1 MNRRELRSVL
11 LGLLLLA
18 WPATGQQQI
27 PLAILSTSPLGFGV
41 VGWKYSQILDAT
53 GGTPPYRWSLASG
66 SIPPGVTLNPSVGFE
81 GTPTTG
87 GTFNFT
93 IRVTDNAANSATK
106 AMSIDIIGLG
116 GAWPVITTNYL
127 GEGVAGAS
135 YSENLDALGGT
146 PPYQWDIAGGA
157 LPAGLRISSPNVT
170 PLTGALSGTPATIG
184 FGSFILRATDAK
196 GNTSLRQF
204 SITVQPAGSVR
215 IQSPS
220 RMGGIFEVN
229 SSYSRQ
235 LAAVGGTPPYRW
247 SMVAGALPTG
257 LTLSTDGTIA
267 GLLSEVGA
275 YHFRVRAVDAKN
287 QGAVK
292 DTSIV
297 ITPRFSVKWTPSV
310 LPIFGIVGVPFTDTK
325 VEVTGGVPPITLEI
339 HDSLRRPAENN
350 VLLPD
355 FRFDPSSGTFS
366 GTPTVPGV
374 FLCELH
380 YFQNV
385 WWWNDF
391 YFNYTR
397 FSFVIHPHVSTGYFV
412 STESLAY
419 GTQNVVYSYP
429 LAVSGG
435 SAPYTWELSSGSL
448 PTGVTLDRASGTISG
463 RPAVAGAYSFI
474 VRATDRTG
482 ATAQRAFVLRVD
494 AQSLPAAIIGGLPD
508 TLTPSTQPKVDLTLG
523 SPHTAAITGTL
534 GLSFLPDA
542 ANNSNDPA
550 VQFSTGGRSVSFTI
564 PAGSTQAN
572 FGTSELR
579 IQTGTVAGII
589 TLWASMTAGGVDL
602 TPDPEPVR
610 VARVPLLA
618 PTISSVAIRN
628 KSTNS
633 FDVEVIGYATSR
645 EVTQAS
651 FSFSARSDIN
661 LQGGSASVDL
671 RNVSTTW
678 YQGTSSAQF
687 GSQFRYV
694 QPFSLSQGDTSGLT
708 SVSVTLTSARGGTQP
723 VSANF

>member
-1 MNRRELRSVL
+1 V
-11 LGLLLLA
+11 GLALLA
-18 WPATGQQQI
+18 WPAAGQQQV

-53 GGTPPYRWSLASG
+53 GGVSPYRWSLASG
-66 SIPPGVTLNPSVGFE
+66 AIPPGVTFNPSLGLE

-116 GAWPVITTNYL
+116 GDWPVITTNYL
-127 GEGVAGAS
+127 GEGVARAS
-135 YSENLDALGGT
+135 YQENLDALGGA
-146 PPYQWDIAGGA
+146 PPYRWDLQSGT
-157 LPAGLRISSPNVT
+157 LPAGLQIYSPYVSSDPFWVT
-170 PLTGALSGTPATIG
+170 AVIGGTPTASGVST
-184 FGSFILRATDAK
+184 FTLRATDTK
-196 GNTSLRQF
+196 GKTSLREF
-204 SITVQPAGSVR
+204 WMVIRPAGTVR
-215 IQSPS
+215 IQSAT
-220 RMGGIFEVN
+220 RLGGVFVVGY
-229 SSYSRQ
+229 SYSTTLQ
-235 LAAVGGTPPYRW
+235 AVGGTSPYKW
-247 SMVAGALPTG
+247 SMVAGFLPSG

-267 GLLSEVGA
+267 GILSEVGT
-275 YHFRVRAVDAKN
+275 YHFRVRAVDARG

-292 DTSIV
+292 DMSLV
-297 ITPRFSVKWTPSV
+297 ITPTSSTRWTPSS
-310 LPIFGIVGVPFTDTK
+310 LPSFAVVGAPFTDTK
-325 VEVTGGVPPITLEI
+325 AEITGGVPPITLQI
-339 HDSLRRPAENN
+339 YDSLKWPVQDNSP
-350 VLLPD
+350 LPGL
-355 FRFDPSSGTFS
+355 RFDPSTGTFS
-366 GTPTVPGV
+366 GTPTVPGG
-374 FLCELH
+374 FLFELRIFH
-380 YFQNV
+380 NV
-385 WWWNDF
+385 TWWNDA
-391 YFNYTR
+391 YVSYVTIPL
-397 FSFVIHPHVSTGYFV
+397 VVHPRLSTGYFV
-412 STESLAY
+412 STEWLPY
-419 GTQNVVYSYP
+419 GTSNVAYSYA

-435 SAPYTWELSSGSL
+435 STPYTWELSSGGL
-448 PTGVTLDRASGTISG
+448 PTGLTLDRASGTISG

-482 ATAQRAFVLRVD
+482 AVAWRAFVLRVN

-508 TLTPSTQPKVDLTLG
+508 TATPSTQPKVDLTLA
-523 SPHTAAITGTL
+523 SPHSAAITGTL
-534 GLSFLPDA
+534 GLSFVPDA

-610 VARVPLLA
+610 VIRVPLLA

-633 FDVEVIGYATSR
+633 FEVEVIGYATSR

-651 FSFSARSDIN
+651 FSFVVASGIN
-661 LQGGSASVDL
+661 LQGGSASVGL
-671 RNVSTTW
+671 TNTSTTW
-678 YQGTSSAQF
+678 YQGTSSTQF